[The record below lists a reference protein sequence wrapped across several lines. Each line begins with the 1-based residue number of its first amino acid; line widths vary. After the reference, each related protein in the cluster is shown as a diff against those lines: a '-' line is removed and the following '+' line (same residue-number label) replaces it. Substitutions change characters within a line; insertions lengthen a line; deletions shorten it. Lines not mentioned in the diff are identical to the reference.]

1 MEIFAV
7 SFTVCIDSVRNPN
20 EFRFLLVDGKEDA
33 ASEQPGW
40 RSSKVSELPAEEL
53 VDGPVEL
60 LTFGGTVGAGVA
72 GTAAHR
78 CRVVADRTLGGGGNL
93 SFHGGLFLEE

>member
-1 MEIFAV
+1 M
-7 SFTVCIDSVRNPN
+7 DSVRNPN
-20 EFRFLLVDGKEDA
+20 ELRFLLIDGKEDA

-40 RSSKVSELPAEEL
+40 RSSKVSELPAEDF

-72 GTAAHR
+72 GAAEHR
-78 CRVVADRTLGGGGNL
+78 CRVVADRTLCGGRNPC
-93 SFHGGLFLEE
+93 FHGGLFLEEWRGELM